1 MSPELSCLPWKID
14 QTGEGVLGFITNH
27 SYLDNPT
34 FRGMRQSLMTTF
46 DEMHILDL
54 HGNSLKKEKCP
65 DGSKDVNVFDIQQGV
80 AIALFVKKRGK
91 KKAVLHAD
99 LGGRENQN
107 IHGFRIMILIQ
118 QNGKALTLSLTF
130 ICSDR

>member
-1 MSPELSCLPWKID
+1 
-14 QTGEGVLGFITNH
+14 
-27 SYLDNPT
+27 
-34 FRGMRQSLMTTF
+34 MTTF